1 MKDIF
6 ASIYELFISVYGD
19 NLAGYLYGFC
29 DDGDGGLYS
38 KIGLLMV
45 IITILFCAFYYLIYT
60 NSRRYKL
67 KFWLG
72 FLVSAS
78 LISGF
83 LAFYLPYI
91 DFDRSLVCPQYL
103 FSFDNVVFFGIV
115 NIIYSAIL
123 FFLVSVFFFR
133 FIGKKTAR
141 YTPF

>member
-29 DDGDGGLYS
+29 SNGDGNMYS

-45 IITILFCAFYYLIYT
+45 CFTTVLCALYYFIVADSERYKVKYYLM
-60 NSRRYKL
+60 
-67 KFWLG
+67 
-72 FLVSAS
+72 FLFASA

-91 DFDRSLVCPQYL
+91 DFDRGLVCADYIY
-103 FSFDNVVFFGIV
+103 SFDNVIFFGII
-115 NIIYSAIL
+115 NFIYSAML
-123 FFLVSVFFFR
+123 FFALSIFIFR